1 MRQSLISAFTFA
13 LLSLVSCQKDKA
25 PTPRPN
31 LEGTWRLTS
40 RHCYCQPAPVPDE
53 TVTFTA
59 TRFVFYKGNRA
70 TRLGRHSFTTASPL
84 CLSNGTAISVLR
96 FATELQ
102 FPHSTASPYSTDV
115 QYTLSGNT
123 LTLDYGSPC
132 DFPLDTYERLH

>member
-1 MRQSLISAFTFA
+1 MRTFLIPFVASA
-13 LLSLVSCQKDKA
+13 LLGLASCQKDKA
-25 PTPRPN
+25 SAPLT

-40 RHCYCQPAPVPDE
+40 RQCYCQPAPVPDE

-59 TRFVFYKGNRA
+59 KRFTFYKGNRA
-70 TRLGRHSFTTASPL
+70 TRLGKYSFTLASPL
-84 CLSNGTAISVLR
+84 CLSNGNPIPVVR

-102 FPHSTASPYSTDV
+102 LPEATNIYSADV

-132 DFPLDTYERLH
+132 DFPLDTYERLQ